1 MVDKLFSWDLYIINP
16 LLIVIWLVVA
26 SYLFYKN
33 SISKQK
39 GLFYLEISSFWIV
52 INFLIQIITN
62 YIDSP
67 ILKSFSSSTLTILL
81 FLSSYFLY
89 ATILN
94 PLALWLTLKLQSRR
108 IWIWISL
115 FSCFLSIMIAFLS
128 NVNITSIIFIS
139 LFLAVGI
146 SAQIIYFLFFNEQ
159 FNERLFPVFSSI
171 KAWFVVSFATFIS
184 YEIYS
189 LLNLNLIFNHNS
201 YTNWIIFSL
210 SLVCLIICLVVS
222 IFVKERKIKVIKYKE
237 DIVEQLQR
245 YDYKVLIGL
254 IVMSFLITSVNVII
268 KSDIFELFLV
278 SKLKQQSYTNL
289 NVWNYLQSFR
299 LSFVL
304 GQLLLGYLFY
314 KLVIKV
320 IGIVKSISIL
330 TSLTMFGVILIT
342 FIHNIYLLTIM
353 MWVFGLFFFV
363 VFYLWFGIAL
373 MWDYRSTKVSVL
385 STFLTVTFLTLSV
398 WYLVISICKVNNIG
412 LFGIFKSVFEVINN
426 TDLNKNYLFIKKITE
441 VYYICC
447 ILIFCLLGIYLTI
460 FIWTANYIIAEYMDL
475 KQIKL
480 KMTSLAKSD
489 IQSKMITRLIRE

>member
-1 MVDKLFSWDLYIINP
+1 MNNLIKWDLYIINP
-16 LLIVIWLVVA
+16 LLIIIWLIVA
-26 SYLFYKN
+26 IYLFYKN

-52 INFLIQIITN
+52 VNFLIQIITN
-62 YIDSP
+62 SIDSP
-67 ILKSFSSSTLTILL
+67 TLKTIPNSILTVLL

-89 ATILN
+89 TTILN

-115 FSCFLSIMIAFLS
+115 FSLFISIMIAYLS
-128 NVNITSIIFIS
+128 YINITSIIFIS

-146 SAQIIYFLFFNEQ
+146 SCQIIYFLFFNEQ

-171 KAWFVVSFATFIS
+171 KAGFVVSFASFIS
-184 YEIYS
+184 YELYS
-189 LLNLNLIFNHNS
+189 LLNLNLVNNNS
-201 YTNWIIFSL
+201 FTNWVVFVL
-210 SLVCLIICLVVS
+210 SLICLVICLVVS

-268 KSDIFELFLV
+268 RSDIFELFLV
-278 SKLKQQSYTNL
+278 SKLKQQLYQTTNI
-289 NVWNYLQSFR
+289 WNYLQSFR
-299 LSFVL
+299 ISFLL
-304 GQLLLGYLFY
+304 GQMLLGYLFY
-314 KLVIKV
+314 KLIIKS
-320 IGIVKSISIL
+320 IGIIKSVSIL

-353 MWVFGLFFFV
+353 MWLFGLFFFV
-363 VFYLWFGIAL
+363 MFYLWFGIGL
-373 MWDYRSTKVSVL
+373 MWDYRSTKTPVL
-385 STFLTVTFLTLSV
+385 STFLTVVFLTLSI

-412 LFGIFKSVFEVINN
+412 VFSIFKSVLQVINN
-426 TDLNKNYLFIKKITE
+426 TDLNKNNLFLKKITD

-447 ILIFCLLGIYLTI
+447 ILIFTLLGIYLTT
-460 FIWTANYIIAEYMDL
+460 FIWTANYILAEYLDL
-475 KQIKL
+475 KEIKI
-480 KMTSLAKSD
+480 KMTSLAKKD
-489 IQSKMITRLIRE
+489 IQQKMITRLIRE